1 MADYIYNV
9 PRVILPMA
17 PDVKNLV
24 MSKIN
29 GLLTTGGGA
38 ALKSTITPTL
48 SPQVRLVGSINLK
61 KEDLKK
67 TLIPFV
73 IALLAKFGPTVL
85 QAIITELPLDQL
97 KDLISCPAQNEVLS
111 IINKRNKLAKQI
123 NDVYQTVTIT
133 SKTLDITNTATA
145 AIQVGITAV
154 SLIPYPLP
162 PGITLAIDVLK
173 DQLKNSQVVISVLTI
188 TLASFGVV
196 LGLILKLLE
205 SLDQLVQQCAQDQ
218 NIPFTTIN
226 NELNLL
232 VNQSTGISNSATIA
246 TIQDNTYKGFTLE
259 IKLDETNTT
268 QYKKRYAQA
277 LNKQGVPVLKTES
290 SFASDPQ
297 VLVDQLKFI
306 IDSNPNL
313 TAE

>member
-29 GLLTTGGGA
+29 GLLTTGEGT
-38 ALKSTITPTL
+38 ALKNTITPTL

-133 SKTLDITNTATA
+133 SNVLNVNNTVTT
-145 AIQVGITAV
+145 AIQVGITAA

-162 PGITLAIDVLK
+162 PGITFLM
-173 DQLKNSQVVISVLTI
+173 
-188 TLASFGVV
+188 
-196 LGLILKLLE
+196 
-205 SLDQLVQQCAQDQ
+205 
-218 NIPFTTIN
+218 
-226 NELNLL
+226 
-232 VNQSTGISNSATIA
+232 
-246 TIQDNTYKGFTLE
+246 
-259 IKLDETNTT
+259 
-268 QYKKRYAQA
+268 
-277 LNKQGVPVLKTES
+277 
-290 SFASDPQ
+290 
-297 VLVDQLKFI
+297 
-306 IDSNPNL
+306 
-313 TAE
+313 